1 MQVTTQAVQHS
12 QEIMRAAI
20 APQQFPPL
28 ESVTRP
34 NVDTAAAAYYLNRR
48 PQTLRGWACLENGPL
63 RPVRINGRL
72 AWNVADL
79 MRVLGV
85 A

>member
-1 MQVTTQAVQHS
+1 
-12 QEIMRAAI
+12 MREAI

-34 NVDTAAAAYYLNRR
+34 NVDTAAAAYYINRKQ
-48 PQTLRGWACLENGPL
+48 QTLRGWACNEDGPL
-63 RPVRINGRL
+63 RPIRINGRL
-72 AWNVADL
+72 AWPVAEL
-79 MRVLGV
+79 RRVLGV